1 MKLTKNNLIKKLGIT
16 DEETIKV
23 VVDYNKKLP
32 ILTEDGTGFS
42 VNARELYK
50 QLGSKR
56 EFSKWIKERIDK
68 YDFQENIDYI
78 TNWYKNN
85 KIIDE
90 GKNADVKL
98 DVNNTNQM
106 VRNGYSKEYFI
117 TLDMAKDL
125 AMVQNNEQGKIAR
138 KYFKIVEK
146 ILLEAMKWDK
156 IRKPER
162 ENYKIMCSEL
172 KQYFLRNLGKEPERY
187 DYTNEADALNNI
199 CLGAKAKD
207 IREYIEAQD
216 RNTRDW
222 LKAKNNEYLDK
233 MQELDIMYLR
243 MNITKALRY
252 NLIQQGFKA
261 TYPNASFIVANKKI
275 IEDKIAS

>member
-16 DEETIKV
+16 DKETIKV

-42 VNARELYK
+42 VNARELYE

-68 YDFQENIDYI
+68 YDFQKNIDYI
-78 TNWYKNN
+78 TNWYKDN

-117 TLDMAKDL
+117 TLDMAKQL

-138 KYFKIVEK
+138 KYFIKVEK
-146 ILLEAMKWDK
+146 ILLEAVKWDK
-156 IRKPER
+156 VRKPER
-162 ENYKIMCSEL
+162 ENYKTMCSEL
-172 KQYFLRNLGKEPERY
+172 KNYLMRNFEKEPKFY
-187 DYTNEADALNNI
+187 DYSNEADAINKI
-199 CLGAKAKD
+199 CLGATAKQ

-216 RNTRDW
+216 ENTREW
-222 LKAKNNEYLDK
+222 LTAKQNEYIDFIQNLNT
-233 MQELDIMYLR
+233 MYLR
-243 MNITKALRY
+243 MNLNKDVRY

-261 TYPNASFIVANKKI
+261 MYPNASFLIVNKEIIDSKFKI
-275 IEDKIAS
+275 